1 MQPATLDEW
10 LAHAERQHTVG
21 IDLGLE
27 RVTRV
32 AEALGFT
39 APDHRPAPRS
49 LIVAGTNGKGSTTAF
64 SEALLRAGGLRVGAT
79 FSPHVHRFNE
89 RVRLDGMPVDDAW
102 LCRAFGAVENARGA
116 VPLTYFEYSAL
127 VALWV
132 FRQAAVD
139 VAVLEVGLGG
149 RLDAFNLV
157 GADVAVITSIG
168 LDHEAFL
175 GSDLEGIGR
184 EKAGVMRPGRAVV
197 IGADVTA
204 SVHEAARRLG
214 CPVHAMDRT
223 FAFRAE
229 ADRWQFRGAA
239 GTFTD
244 LAWGSLAP
252 YNCALAIE
260 AVGCLEPVTDAMVRE
275 ALAVAALPG
284 RCEPWNVAGRLLLVD
299 VAHNPAGADFL
310 RRLVTLR
317 YPARRFVGLLGMLAD
332 KDAAGVVQ
340 ALRGVVD
347 TWICV
352 PTRGA
357 RGRSGAALAQPV
369 RAALAAGGSSAGA
382 SAGQVRVAQ
391 DVAGGLELA
400 LAAAQ
405 AGEAILAL
413 GSFSLVESLRDEL
426 TSGTLAARPWV
437 AAGERPDAS
446 GPAQRG

>member
-1 MQPATLDEW
+1 MRPATLDEW

-89 RVRLDGMPVDDAW
+89 RVRLDGVPVDDAW
-102 LCRAFGAVENARGA
+102 LCRAFNAVEDARGA

-204 SVHEAARRLG
+204 SVHEAAWRLG
-214 CPVHAMDRT
+214 CTVHAMDRT

-239 GTFTD
+239 GAFGD
-244 LAWGSLAP
+244 LPWGSLAP

-260 AVGCLEPVTDAMVRE
+260 AVGCLEPVTEAMVRE
-275 ALAVAALPG
+275 ALAVASLPG

-310 RRLVTLR
+310 RRLVALR

-332 KDAAGVVQ
+332 KDAVGVVR
-340 ALRGVVD
+340 ALHGVVD

-352 PTRGA
+352 PTQGA
-357 RGRSGAALAQPV
+357 RGRSGAALAEQV
-369 RAALAAGGSSAGA
+369 RAALPGAGFGNQADA
-382 SAGQVRVAQ
+382 DRVRVAQ
-391 DVAGGLELA
+391 DVRDGLQLA
-400 LAAAQ
+400 VAAAR

-413 GSFSLVESLRDEL
+413 GSFSLVENLRDEL
-426 TSGTLAARPWV
+426 AGGTLAARPWV
-437 AAGERPDAS
+437 DAAERPGAS
-446 GPAQRG
+446 DPAQRG

>member
-1 MQPATLDEW
+1 MRPTTLDEW

-32 AEALGFT
+32 AEALGFA

-64 SEALLRAGGLRVGAT
+64 SEALLRARGLRVGAT

-89 RVRLDGMPVDDAW
+89 RVRLDGVAVDDTC
-102 LCRAFGAVENARGA
+102 LCRAFSAVEDARGA
-116 VPLTYFEYSAL
+116 VPLTYFEFSAL

-229 ADRWQFRGAA
+229 ADGWQFRGAA
-239 GTFTD
+239 GTFED
-244 LAWGSLAP
+244 LPWGSLAP

-275 ALAVAALPG
+275 ALAAAMLPG
-284 RCEPWNVAGRLLLVD
+284 RCEPWNVAGRLVLVD

-310 RRLVTLR
+310 RRLVALR
-317 YPARRFVGLLGMLAD
+317 HPGRRFVAMLGMLAD
-332 KDAAGVVQ
+332 KDAAGVVR
-340 ALRGVVD
+340 ALEGVVH

-352 PTRGA
+352 PTQGA
-357 RGRSGAALAQPV
+357 RGRSAAQLAEQV
-369 RAALAAGGSSAGA
+369 RAALAGVDASAAAGA
-382 SAGQVRVAQ
+382 GRVRVAR
-391 DVAGGLELA
+391 DVADGLA
-400 LAAAQ
+400 LAVAAAQ
-405 AGEAILAL
+405 AGDGVLAL

-426 TSGTLAARPWV
+426 ASGTLAARPWV
-437 AAGERPDAS
+437 DAPERPRGA
-446 GPAQRG
+446 GPAPRG